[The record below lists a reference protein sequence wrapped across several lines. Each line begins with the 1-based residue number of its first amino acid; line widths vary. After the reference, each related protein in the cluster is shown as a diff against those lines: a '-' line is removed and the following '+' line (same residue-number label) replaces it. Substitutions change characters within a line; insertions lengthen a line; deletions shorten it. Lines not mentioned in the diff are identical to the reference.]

1 MSESYFTTLKL
12 KLFSDQHDDVFRTER
27 PARARIFA
35 FSEGFYNSYRRHV
48 SLRQVSLAK
57 FDARY
62 YQKVR
67 ENGTTK
73 RS

>member
-1 MSESYFTTLKL
+1 MFSEP
-12 KLFSDQHDDVFRTER
+12 SDRTSTNL
-27 PARARIFA
+27 A
-35 FSEGFYNSYRRHV
+35 FSEGFYNSYRRYL
-48 SLRQVSLAK
+48 SFGQVSLAK

-73 RS
+73 DRE